1 MSFTNPQ
8 VHHQQMPHG
17 TTHVSVAII
26 GAGACGLSC
35 ALHLSDL
42 GIECAVFERDAY
54 PQGST
59 ALSSGFIP
67 APNTRLQ
74 QSLGI
79 EDSAQLFVQD
89 IQLKSQGQSNLALA
103 QAYADAVG
111 KALNALESLHD
122 FKWVILDQFL
132 YSGHSTYRMHAV
144 PEKTGQALISR
155 LFNATEKRSI
165 PIITE
170 AVVKELWINDG
181 MIQGITLYRPN
192 SQTENYSCD
201 ALILCC
207 NGYGG
212 NHQLVKKYLPNMA
225 DAIFAG
231 HPGNDGSAILW
242 GEQLGAQLADLNG
255 YQGHG
260 SWAIPQG
267 ILITWAL
274 LLEGGIQVNALGR
287 RFHNETLGYSEAA
300 EKVLSQPSGV
310 VWNIFDEPIRLFA
323 QDFSDF
329 REAVQHDAIKKADSI
344 TELALMIN
352 CDRTTLEKEIKD
364 IQIGVADSTGRIFH
378 RKLESPYYACKVTG
392 ALFHT
397 QGGLQIDTQAR
408 VLNYQNEAFQ
418 NLWAAG
424 GAARGVSGNDVA
436 GYLSGNGLLSAFA
449 GAYIA
454 AQSVGDF
461 KKNKNISM

>member
-1 MSFTNPQ
+1 
-8 VHHQQMPHG
+8 
-17 TTHVSVAII
+17 
-26 GAGACGLSC
+26 
-35 ALHLSDL
+35 
-42 GIECAVFERDAY
+42 
-54 PQGST
+54 
-59 ALSSGFIP
+59 
-67 APNTRLQ
+67 
-74 QSLGI
+74 
-79 EDSAQLFVQD
+79 
-89 IQLKSQGQSNLALA
+89 
-103 QAYADAVG
+103 
-111 KALNALESLHD
+111 
-122 FKWVILDQFL
+122 
-132 YSGHSTYRMHAV
+132 
-144 PEKTGQALISR
+144 
-155 LFNATEKRSI
+155 
-165 PIITE
+165 
-170 AVVKELWINDG
+170 VVKELWINDG

-192 SQTENYSCD
+192 SQAENYSCD